1 MLITKKNKIKNMTDD
16 ERKLYQRQAAEK
28 HKLKV
33 QLEKGITVQI
43 KTIFEQPMVE
53 KELYDTLYKEYTEIL
68 LILNN
73 LLERKNSKIF

>member
-1 MLITKKNKIKNMTDD
+1 MLITKKNKMKNMTDD
-16 ERKLYQRQAAEK
+16 ERKLYQRQAVEK

-53 KELYDTLYKEYTEIL
+53 KQLYDTLYKEYTEIL